1 MPDQTIEEI
10 LARRFGIDPPATL
23 IARDSTR
30 GAVSFTRLQSQE
42 AQRGRSLDIPGE
54 EAFAF
59 QVPMLPSFFSHV
71 WQAGKHQRLPAASLG
86 AVYLF
91 DLSNNPVVELEKP
104 FDTLRL
110 YISQKTLDDMAY
122 ERGLP
127 RVGGLKATAMG
138 ATDPILYGMAQTLAA
153 ALAHPEQISA
163 MFTDYMALAFHEHVS
178 RHYGNSPAITTPP
191 RGGLAPWQLRRAHAF
206 INANLAGDTS
216 IEQLASETGLSASHF
231 ARAFKQTVG
240 MAPHQWLMQKRIERA
255 KVLLKRNDLELSDI
269 ALICGFVDQSHFTR
283 VFTRLERNSP
293 GKWRRLAAE

>member
-1 MPDQTIEEI
+1 MPDQSIEEI
-10 LARRFGIDPPATL
+10 LARRFGIEPPATL
-23 IARDSTR
+23 VARNNAGS
-30 GAVSFTRLQSQE
+30 AVSFTRLRSKDSQ
-42 AQRGRSLDIPGE
+42 QGRSLDILGE

-59 QVPMLPSFFSHV
+59 QVPLLPSFFSDV
-71 WQAGKHQRLPAASLG
+71 WLAGKHLRLPAASLG

-91 DLSNNPVVELEKP
+91 DLSDNPVVELEKP

-127 RVGGLKATAMG
+127 RVGGLKAKAMG
-138 ATDPILYGMAQTLAA
+138 VADPILYGMAQTLAA
-153 ALAHPEQISA
+153 ALEQPGQVSA

-178 RHYGNSPAITTPP
+178 RQYGNSPALTAAP
-191 RGGLAPWQLRRAHAF
+191 RGGLAPWQLRRAHEF
-206 INANLAGDTS
+206 INANLAGDAS

-231 ARAFKQTVG
+231 ARAFKQTMG

-255 KVLLKRNDLELSDI
+255 KVLLKRKDLELSDI
-269 ALICGFVDQSHFTR
+269 ALSCGFVDQSHFTR